1 MEKKIF
7 NSAELSKAGPY
18 SHAVEGCGL
27 IFFSGQIPV
36 DAATGEKILDDVK
49 AATALVF
56 ENAKKALAAAGSS
69 LDKVIKTTVF
79 LRDMSYFAE
88 MNEVYASYFPENPP
102 ARSCVAAKELPL
114 GVPVEIEMIAL
125 R

>member
-1 MEKKIF
+1 MEKKVF
-7 NSAELSKAGPY
+7 NSPELSKAGAY
-18 SHAVEGCGL
+18 SHAVEGGGL

-56 ENAKKALAAAGSS
+56 ENAKKALAAAGSG

-79 LRDMSYFAE
+79 LRDMSYFAD